1 MKCQLDGGWIGCS
14 SERGKHS
21 LSTGCW
27 AAGLITDY
35 TQNIFL
41 TKCFD
46 SFFMFQLSPDA
57 TLH

>member
-1 MKCQLDGGWIGCS
+1 MDVLLSEVNIYLALDAG
-14 SERGKHS
+14 
-21 LSTGCW
+21 
-27 AAGLITDY
+27 AGLMTDY

-46 SFFMFQLSPDA
+46 SFFMFQLGPDA

>member
-1 MKCQLDGGWIGCS
+1 MPARWRLDGLDVLL
-14 SERGKHS
+14 SEVNIYLALDAG
-21 LSTGCW
+21 
-27 AAGLITDY
+27 AGLMTDY